1 VLEAKD
7 LRKYGD
13 WSYIGAWILELIAAT
28 IGLSIALLIV
38 VQGLSEGASWAFLG
52 PMVGAAVLVSFAELT
67 KIPLATALFA
77 VDLVKKPF
85 FLLALGLM
93 ALITFETIFFGLE
106 QSQVVRQLSYQK
118 VAGDLAKVRSE
129 INLLESGGALES
141 LSSDRAEAEA
151 SIQSLEAQLASIEEL
166 RQSRKASVMMNQL
179 PNELAAE
186 LENLQRESERLAI
199 DLEDAK
205 VEFDA
210 WKAERQGRYDD
221 QKRSW
226 EEQIKNYLAQDMKT
240 EALDIQKKLDNI
252 AHPRTKPD
260 WKARLAQF
268 DKLQVEMRGKID
280 KATERI
286 EQIIIAARTDQ
297 NVIDRLNKVDQDIN
311 EQRDQTQDQIRKARD
326 QLLQIQDSQNAAL
339 SESRDNNAK
348 LSDLRQEEVQLE
360 TERRRQAQLDQ
371 IRRLATLEI
380 FSGQKD
386 LAPED
391 VSESAMKKVAS
402 FWFGTLAL
410 LAALA
415 GPFTAITSLTLKNLA
430 KREEQKSLNALGKPI
445 RHRGVVAQLFLSI
458 RYLIVHWRWRRI
470 ETRIKE
476 REVVV
481 PKYHYVPVPAD
492 DPQEIWDFLENTD
505 VPVEVKEQVEA
516 RMIGLLR
523 QSSAGRNETEVETGQ
538 QEIPE
543 SSEQQSPA
551 DPEEIESLGSD
562 AITQS
567 PGDDSPGDGEPDEP
581 IRDSLPAD
589 DLGEISASQD
599 ESASDSSSVDISESK
614 PGDADETS
622 ESKS

>member
-1 VLEAKD
+1 MLEAKD

-13 WSYIGAWILELIAAT
+13 WSYIGAWILELIAAA

-38 VQGLSEGASWAFLG
+38 VQGLSEGASLAFLA

-93 ALITFETIFFGLE
+93 ALITFETILLGLE

-129 INLLESGGALES
+129 INLLESGGALERV
-141 LSSDRAEAEA
+141 SSDRARAEA
-151 SIQSLEAQLASIEEL
+151 SIESLEAQLVSIEEL
-166 RQSRKASVMMNQL
+166 RQSRKASVMLNQL

-186 LENLQRESERLAI
+186 LENLQRENERLAI

-205 VEFDA
+205 VEFEA
-210 WKAERQGRYDD
+210 WKAERQGRYDE
-221 QKRSW
+221 QKNSW
-226 EEQIKNYLAQDMKT
+226 EGQIKNYLDQGMKT
-240 EALDIQKKLDNI
+240 EALGIQRKLDNI

-268 DKLQVEMRGKID
+268 DQLQVETRGKIE
-280 KATERI
+280 KTTERI
-286 EQIIIAARTDQ
+286 EQIITAARTDQ
-297 NVIDRLNKVDQDIN
+297 SVIGRLNKVDQDIN

-326 QLLQIQDSQNAAL
+326 ELLKIQDSENAAL
-339 SESRDNNAK
+339 SDSRDNNAK
-348 LSDLRQEEVQLE
+348 LSVLRQEEVQLE

-430 KREEQKSLNALGKPI
+430 KREEQNSLNALGKPI
-445 RHRGVVAQLFLSI
+445 RHRGIVAQLFLSI

-470 ETRIKE
+470 ETRIQE

-516 RMIGLLR
+516 RMMGLLK
-523 QSSAGRNETEVETGQ
+523 QSR
-538 QEIPE
+538 
-543 SSEQQSPA
+543 SE
-551 DPEEIESLGSD
+551 DTVGEIESGHQEVTDPQAHQGSE
-562 AITQS
+562 Q
-567 PGDDSPGDGEPDEP
+567 GDKSAAHTNDISVPNSDHEVLEKESTG
-581 IRDSLPAD
+581 DSLAAD
-589 DLGEISASQD
+589 DPNAASVGTD
-599 ESASDSSSVDISESK
+599 ESTLEPLGPDIPISDKNNSDDTN
-614 PGDADETS
+614 GM
-622 ESKS
+622 KS

>member
-1 VLEAKD
+1 MLEAKD

-129 INLLESGGALES
+129 INLLESGGALERV
-141 LSSDRAEAEA
+141 SSDRARAEA
-151 SIQSLEAQLASIEEL
+151 SIQSLEAQLVSIEEL
-166 RQSRKASVMMNQL
+166 RQSRKASVMLNQL

-186 LENLQRESERLAI
+186 LENLQRENERLAI
-199 DLEDAK
+199 NLEDAK
-205 VEFDA
+205 VEFEA
-210 WKAERQGRYDD
+210 WKAERQGRYDE
-221 QKRSW
+221 QKNSW
-226 EEQIKNYLAQDMKT
+226 EEQIKNYLAQSMET
-240 EALDIQKKLDNI
+240 EARGIQRKLDNI

-260 WKARLAQF
+260 WKAKLAQF
-268 DKLQVEMRGKID
+268 DKLQVETRGEIEKT
-280 KATERI
+280 TERI
-286 EQIIIAARTDQ
+286 EQIITEARTDQ
-297 NVIDRLNKVDQDIN
+297 SVIGSLNKIDQDIN

-326 QLLQIQDSQNAAL
+326 ELLKIQDSENAAL
-339 SESRDNNAK
+339 SDSRDNNAK
-348 LSDLRQEEVQLE
+348 LSVLRQEEVQLE

-380 FSGQKD
+380 FSDQKN

-402 FWFGTLAL
+402 LWFGTLAL

-430 KREEQKSLNALGKPI
+430 KREEQNSLNALGKPI
-445 RHRGVVAQLFLSI
+445 RHRGIVAQLFLSI
-458 RYLIVHWRWRRI
+458 RYLIVHWRRRRI
-470 ETRIKE
+470 ETRIQE

-516 RMIGLLR
+516 RMMGLLK
-523 QSSAGRNETEVETGQ
+523 QSRSEDTVGETESGHLEGTDPQAHQGSEKGDKSVVHTNDMSVPSLDHEVLEKESTGDALLANDLGAESAGT
-538 QEIPE
+538 
-543 SSEQQSPA
+543 
-551 DPEEIESLGSD
+551 
-562 AITQS
+562 
-567 PGDDSPGDGEPDEP
+567 
-581 IRDSLPAD
+581 
-589 DLGEISASQD
+589 D
-599 ESASDSSSVDISESK
+599 ESTLEPLVPDIPTPDKNNSDDTN
-614 PGDADETS
+614 GM
-622 ESKS
+622 KS